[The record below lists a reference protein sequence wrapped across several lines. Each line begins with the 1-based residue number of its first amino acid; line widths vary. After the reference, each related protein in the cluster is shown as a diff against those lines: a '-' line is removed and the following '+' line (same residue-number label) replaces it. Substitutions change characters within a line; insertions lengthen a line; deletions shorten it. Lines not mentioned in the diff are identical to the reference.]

1 MNILGISHVTT
12 TFIFKDAKSWPLLV
26 DPPSITTSDSQHA
39 WTHISNRPHLL
50 RTCKLSCCQTIEA
63 TCCASFQGCKLA
75 SPHVNLLPYPTNY
88 YKNCRKLYIFLV
100 WKKYNIREYSLVTEP
115 HFHLYVFIFS
125 LQAPQRVVFS
135 CEYPRLN
142 VWLTKGNV
150 LSTPKHPFSLVY
162 LVFVW
167 RLEARFGPST
177 LRCWPLES
185 ILCVKVTIKNKKD

>member
-1 MNILGISHVTT
+1 MHERTYQIVHTCFVHASCLVAKLLKPLVVHHFKVASWHLHTLIYYHILRI
-12 TFIFKDAKSWPLLV
+12 
-26 DPPSITTSDSQHA
+26 ITR
-39 WTHISNRPHLL
+39 IVENCIYFLY
-50 RTCKLSCCQTIEA
+50 
-63 TCCASFQGCKLA
+63 G
-75 SPHVNLLPYPTNY
+75 
-88 YKNCRKLYIFLV
+88 KNN
-100 WKKYNIREYSLVTEP
+100 NIREYSLVTEP